1 VSFDEDDDK
10 VGFLDL
16 AATAVTVTVTVVEM
30 VMVLFM

>member
-1 VSFDEDDDK
+1 MMSFDDDDK

-16 AATAVTVTVTVVEM
+16 AATAVTVTTVVEM